1 MNVLMVGMS
10 RTWAEVLDNADER
23 YHLYVVEEPDPWN
36 NRKLGEVKLSNI
48 REVQLE
54 EYQQSDA
61 ALPVIAKFA
70 EEVGADVVVPGL
82 EYTVLLL
89 RRLRPYSALPNL
101 GEAAAKALTNK
112 RFMRDRCVKVGI
124 PIPRIPRVNNAEDV
138 EWFFDGPL
146 ALKPAN
152 RQASTGVVRV
162 ERYEQIKWAWADA
175 GAADESV

>member
-1 MNVLMVGMS
+1 MAMNVLMVGMS

-82 EYTVLLL
+82 EYTVLT
-89 RRLRPYSALPNL
+89 ATT
-101 GEAAAKALTNK
+101 AAAMLGIAESRRGCCQGFNEQAFYARQVCKSRHTDTAHSTCK
-112 RFMRDRCVKVGI
+112 QCGGRRVVFRRTVG
-124 PIPRIPRVNNAEDV
+124 P
-138 EWFFDGPL
+138 
-146 ALKPAN
+146 
-152 RQASTGVVRV
+152 
-162 ERYEQIKWAWADA
+162 
-175 GAADESV
+175 